1 VFRCPEKRKGWGVRC
16 IDDLQAGTF
25 VIDYVGEV
33 WDTKFY
39 YYISLLLLLYT

>member
-1 VFRCPEKRKGWGVRC
+1 MFRCPEKRKGWGVRC

-33 WDTKFY
+33 GGPQKIRIIAY
-39 YYISLLLLLYT
+39 KMK